1 MKVLP
6 ANSVEVAHNKEA
18 FILVFRFQASDG
30 QAEAVYIVLSPSGAK
45 TTADLL
51 GREIQLYEKEAGAIT
66 PWTTQKT
73 NNSTGPNH
81 LST

>member
-1 MKVLP
+1 MKVLL
-6 ANSVEVAHNKEA
+6 ANAVEVSHNKET
-18 FILVFRFQASDG
+18 FCLIFRFQSPDG
-30 QAEAVYIVLSPSGAK
+30 QVETVYIVLTPPGGK
-45 TTADLL
+45 TAADLL